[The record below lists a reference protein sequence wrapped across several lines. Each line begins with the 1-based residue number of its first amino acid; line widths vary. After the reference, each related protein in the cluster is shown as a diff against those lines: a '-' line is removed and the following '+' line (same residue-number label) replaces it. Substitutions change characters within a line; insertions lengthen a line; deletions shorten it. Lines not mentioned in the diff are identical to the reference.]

1 MSKDNLD
8 NILFILCLALV
19 GATAAVRQGMIE
31 YSQFLTLLL
40 AGITVGITAAKS
52 VKDDNNND
60 DDERKDK

>member
-8 NILFILCLALV
+8 NILFILCMALV
-19 GATAAVRQGMIE
+19 GATAAVRQGIIE

-52 VKDDNNND
+52 VKDND
-60 DDERKDK
+60 DDNDERKDK

>member
-1 MSKDNLD
+1 MSKESLD
-8 NILFILCLALV
+8 NILYILCLALV

-52 VKDDNNND
+52 VKDND

>member
-1 MSKDNLD
+1 MSKTTLD
-8 NILFILCLALV
+8 NILYILCLALV

-52 VKDDNNND
+52 VKDND

>member
-1 MSKDNLD
+1 MRKESLD
-8 NILFILCLALV
+8 NILYILCLALV
-19 GATAAVRQGMIE
+19 GATAAVRQGIIE

-52 VKDDNNND
+52 VKDKD

>member
-1 MSKDNLD
+1 MSKESLD

-52 VKDDNNND
+52 VKDND

>member
-1 MSKDNLD
+1 MSRETLD
-8 NILFILCLALV
+8 IILYILCCALV
-19 GATAAVRQGMIE
+19 GATVAVRRADIE

-52 VKDDNNND
+52 VKDND

>member
-19 GATAAVRQGMIE
+19 GATAAVRQGMLE

-52 VKDDNNND
+52 VKDDD
-60 DDERKDK
+60 SDDERKDK

>member
-1 MSKDNLD
+1 MSKESLD
-8 NILFILCLALV
+8 NILYILCLALV

-52 VKDDNNND
+52 VKDND
-60 DDERKDK
+60 DDERKNK

>member
-8 NILFILCLALV
+8 NILYILCLALV
-19 GATAAVRQGMIE
+19 GATAAVRQGMLE

-52 VKDDNNND
+52 VKDND

>member
-1 MSKDNLD
+1 MSKESLD

-19 GATAAVRQGMIE
+19 GATAAVRQGMLE

-52 VKDDNNND
+52 VKDDD

>member
-8 NILFILCLALV
+8 NILFILCMALV
-19 GATAAVRQGMIE
+19 GATAAVRQGIIE

-52 VKDDNNND
+52 VKDND

>member
-8 NILFILCLALV
+8 NILFILCMALV
-19 GATAAVRQGMIE
+19 GATAAVRHGIIE

-52 VKDDNNND
+52 VKDKDD

>member
-1 MSKDNLD
+1 MSKESLD
-8 NILFILCLALV
+8 NILYILCLALV
-19 GATAAVRQGMIE
+19 GATAAVRQGIIE

-52 VKDDNNND
+52 VKDND

>member
-1 MSKDNLD
+1 MSKESLD
-8 NILFILCLALV
+8 NILYILCLALV
-19 GATAAVRQGMIE
+19 GATAAVRQGMLE

-52 VKDDNNND
+52 VKDND

>member
-1 MSKDNLD
+1 MSKESLD

-19 GATAAVRQGMIE
+19 GATAAVRQGMLE

-52 VKDDNNND
+52 VKDND

>member
-52 VKDDNNND
+52 VKDDD
-60 DDERKDK
+60 SDDERKDK

>member
-8 NILFILCLALV
+8 NILFILCMALV
-19 GATAAVRQGMIE
+19 GATAAVRQGIIE

-52 VKDDNNND
+52 VKDDD
-60 DDERKDK
+60 SDDERKSK

>member
-1 MSKDNLD
+1 MSKGSLD
-8 NILFILCLALV
+8 NILFILCIALV
-19 GATAAVRQGMIE
+19 GATAAVRQGIIE

-52 VKDDNNND
+52 VKDND

>member
-1 MSKDNLD
+1 MSKESLD
-8 NILFILCLALV
+8 NILYILCLALV
-19 GATAAVRQGMIE
+19 GATAAVRQGIIE

-52 VKDDNNND
+52 VKDKD

>member
-1 MSKDNLD
+1 MSKESLD
-8 NILFILCLALV
+8 NILYILCLALV
-19 GATAAVRQGMIE
+19 GATAAVRQGILE

-52 VKDDNNND
+52 VKDND

>member
-52 VKDDNNND
+52 VKDDD
-60 DDERKDK
+60 DDNERKDK

>member
-52 VKDDNNND
+52 VKDND

>member
-1 MSKDNLD
+1 MSKDSLD
-8 NILFILCLALV
+8 NILYILCLALV
-19 GATAAVRQGMIE
+19 GVTAAVRQGMIE

-52 VKDDNNND
+52 VKDND

>member
-1 MSKDNLD
+1 MSKDSLD
-8 NILFILCLALV
+8 NILYILCLALV

-52 VKDDNNND
+52 VKDND

>member
-8 NILFILCLALV
+8 NILYILCLALV
-19 GATAAVRQGMIE
+19 GATAAVRQGMLE

-52 VKDDNNND
+52 VKDND
-60 DDERKDK
+60 DDERKGK

>member
-1 MSKDNLD
+1 MSKENLD
-8 NILFILCLALV
+8 NILYILCLALV

-52 VKDDNNND
+52 VKDND

>member
-8 NILFILCLALV
+8 NILYILCLALV
-19 GATAAVRQGMIE
+19 GATAAVRDGTIE
-31 YSQFLTLLL
+31 YSQYLTLLL

-52 VKDDNNND
+52 VKDND

>member
-52 VKDDNNND
+52 VKDDD
-60 DDERKDK
+60 SDDERKSK

>member
-8 NILFILCLALV
+8 NILYILCLALV

-52 VKDDNNND
+52 VKDND
-60 DDERKDK
+60 DDERDDK

>member
-8 NILFILCLALV
+8 NILYILCLALV
-19 GATAAVRQGMIE
+19 GAVAAVRQGMIE

-52 VKDDNNND
+52 VKDDNDN
-60 DDERKDK
+60 ERKDK

>member
-19 GATAAVRQGMIE
+19 GATAAVRQGMLE

-52 VKDDNNND
+52 VKDKDN
-60 DDERKDK
+60 DERKDK

>member
-1 MSKDNLD
+1 MSKESLD

-19 GATAAVRQGMIE
+19 GATAAVRQGMLE

-52 VKDDNNND
+52 VKDNE

>member
-1 MSKDNLD
+1 MSKMAVDM
-8 NILFILCLALV
+8 ILYGLCCCWV
-19 GATAAVRQGMIE
+19 GAVCAVRHGIIE

-52 VKDDNNND
+52 VKDND

>member
-8 NILFILCLALV
+8 NILYILCLALV

-52 VKDDNNND
+52 VKDND

>member
-52 VKDDNNND
+52 VKDNDND